1 MAFERLTADISP
13 TVATLHGM
21 NDTDWDALETRY
33 REHPES
39 FHQWLEEADLP
50 PDIRATW
57 EARIAADDTTK
68 DRPAPSA
75 FPFAFPLFV
84 GTLIALP
91 FWMQYWQ
98 DGGFDPTWA
107 FPWFGL
113 FATLPLMGWHTWH
126 ADPGHRRRLAWGL
139 ASAVGVT
146 LIVVAFHHVFK
157 DWPSTF
163 QLDRAETDANAALL
177 EQAKLGLQAHDL
189 MLFHAPLLL
198 LGLTGAVWCGRTDE
212 SRVTFLRNV
221 LQVGLYTALIVG
233 AGGLFTGL
241 TVVMAEMLELDTV
254 PIAVHLMSWG
264 GASALA
270 FAHHVWLRQPD
281 ALNKVLPLIA
291 GLFIPL
297 FVLLESGFL
306 LTYLAKGLGA
316 LSRDREELLVFN
328 LLLGAVI
335 GLVLLHSALKDSE
348 TRLARTLVAALV
360 VLGIVADGVA
370 ILAIGSRLMEWGWTP
385 NRLAVLATN
394 LLCLGTLLA
403 LVPAFVPRLRMQGWP
418 DVQGVLNQALVF
430 FFGWT
435 VVVALAFPSYQAFQN
450 RAFDP
455 VAMGISTADPQSQ
468 LEAEL
473 EVAEQEVAAKEA
485 ELEEAKRA
493 ASDSETLE

>member
-1 MAFERLTADISP
+1 MSE
-13 TVATLHGM
+13 
-21 NDTDWDALETRY
+21 TDWDELEEVYRRDPAAFARNLDQHEFSAESRSIWLARLKADGHGSAVQESNRY
-33 REHPES
+33 PLS
-39 FHQWLEEADLP
+39 FH
-50 PDIRATW
+50 
-57 EARIAADDTTK
+57 
-68 DRPAPSA
+68 
-75 FPFAFPLFV
+75 FPLV
-84 GTLIALP
+84 IGTLIALP
-91 FWMQYWQ
+91 FWMQYWR

-113 FATLPLMGWHTWH
+113 LATLPLMGWHTWH
-126 ADPGHRRRLAWGL
+126 ADSGHRRRLAWGL
-139 ASAVGVT
+139 VSAVGVT
-146 LIVVAFHHVFK
+146 LVVVAFHHVFK

-163 QLDRAETDANAALL
+163 QLGRAETEANAALL

-198 LGLTGAVWCGRTDE
+198 LGLTGAVWCRRTGE

-241 TVVMAEMLELDTV
+241 TVVMAEMLEIDTV
-254 PIAVHLMSWG
+254 PIAVHLISWG

-281 ALNKVLPLIA
+281 ALSKVLPLIA
-291 GLFIPL
+291 SLFIPL
-297 FVLLESGFL
+297 FVLLETGFL
-306 LTYLAKGLGA
+306 LTYLAKGLHA

-348 TRLARTLVAALV
+348 TRLGRTLVAALV

-394 LLCLGTLLA
+394 LLCLGTLLT
-403 LVPAFVPRLRMQGWP
+403 LLPAFVPRLRMQGWP
-418 DVQGVLNQALVF
+418 EVQGVLNRALVF

-435 VVVALAFPSYQAFQN
+435 VVVALAFPGYQAFQN

-455 VAMGISTADPQSQ
+455 VALGIGTADPQRQFESD
-468 LEAEL
+468 LEA
-473 EVAEQEVAAKEA
+473 VEQEIAAKEA
-485 ELEEAKRA
+485 ELEEAERA
-493 ASDSETLE
+493 VSESEALE

>member
-1 MAFERLTADISP
+1 MK
-13 TVATLHGM
+13 
-21 NDTDWDALETRY
+21 DTDWDALETRY

-39 FHQWLEEADLP
+39 FGQWMEEADLS
-50 PDIRATW
+50 PDVRATW
-57 EARIAADDTTK
+57 EARMAADGVAK
-68 DRPAPSA
+68 DGPTSSA
-75 FPFAFPLFV
+75 FPFTFPLFV
-84 GTLIALP
+84 GSLIALP
-91 FWMQYWQ
+91 FWMQYWR

-113 FATLPLMGWHTWH
+113 LATLPLMGWHTWH
-126 ADPGHRRRLAWGL
+126 ADSGNRRRQAWGL
-139 ASAVGVT
+139 AAAVAVT

-163 QLDRAETDANAALL
+163 QLNRAETDANAALL

-198 LGLTGAVWCGRTDE
+198 LGLTGAVWCRRTGE
-212 SRVTFLRNV
+212 SRVTFNV

-233 AGGLFTGL
+233 VGGLFTGL

-306 LTYLAKGLGA
+306 LTYLAKGLDA

-348 TRLARTLVAALV
+348 TRLGRTLVAALV

-403 LVPAFVPRLRMQGWP
+403 LVPAFAPRLRMRGWP
-418 DVQGVLNQALVF
+418 EVQGVLNRALVF

-435 VVVALAFPSYQAFQN
+435 VVVALAFPGYQAFQN

-455 VAMGISTADPQSQ
+455 VALGISTADPQSQ
-468 LEAEL
+468 LEADL
-473 EVAEQEVAAKEA
+473 EAVEQEVAAKEA
-485 ELEEAKRA
+485 ELEEAKRE
-493 ASDSETLE
+493 ASESEALD

>member
-1 MAFERLTADISP
+1 M
-13 TVATLHGM
+13 
-21 NDTDWDALETRY
+21 DWDTLETRY

-39 FHQWLEEADLP
+39 FRRWLDEADLSP
-50 PDIRATW
+50 EVRSTW
-57 EARIAADDTTK
+57 EARMAADGVTEATVPVQ
-68 DRPAPSA
+68 RPL
-75 FPFAFPLFV
+75 PFTFPLAV
-84 GTLIALP
+84 GTLLALP
-91 FWMQYWQ
+91 FWMQYWR
-98 DGGFDPTWA
+98 DGGFDPSWA

-113 FATLPLMGWHTWH
+113 LATLPLMGWHTWH
-126 ADPGHRRRLAWGL
+126 EDARLKR
-139 ASAVGVT
+139 SAMWAIGAAILTT
-146 LIVVAFHHVFK
+146 LIVVGFHHFFK
-157 DWPSTF
+157 GWPSSYV
-163 QLDRAETDANAALL
+163 LDMAASDADTNVI

-189 MLFHAPLLL
+189 MLFHTPLLL
-198 LGLTGAVWCGRTDE
+198 LGLTGAVWCRRTGE

-281 ALNKVLPLIA
+281 ALKKVLPIIA

-306 LTYLAKGLGA
+306 LTYLAKGLET

-335 GLVLLHSALKDSE
+335 GLVLLNSALKDSE
-348 TRLARTLVAALV
+348 TRLGRALVTVLV
-360 VLGIVADGVA
+360 VLGIIADGVA
-370 ILAIGSRLMEWGWTP
+370 ILAIGSRLLEWGWTP

-403 LVPAFVPRLRMQGWP
+403 LVPALVPQWRQRGWP
-418 DVQGVLNQALVF
+418 EVQDVLNRALVF

-435 VVVALAFPSYQAFQN
+435 VIVSLAFPAYQALRN

-455 VAMGISTADPQSQ
+455 IAMEISVEEVQSQ
-468 LEAEL
+468 VEAELETMEQEAATLEAEL
-473 EVAEQEVAAKEA
+473 QEAEQK
-485 ELEEAKRA
+485 
-493 ASDSETLE
+493 ASESDTLE

>member
-1 MAFERLTADISP
+1 MVRP
-13 TVATLHGM
+13 VG
-21 NDTDWDALETRY
+21 
-33 REHPES
+33 HPAS
-39 FHQWLEEADLP
+39 D
-50 PDIRATW
+50 
-57 EARIAADDTTK
+57 
-68 DRPAPSA
+68 
-75 FPFAFPLFV
+75 
-84 GTLIALP
+84 
-91 FWMQYWQ
+91 
-98 DGGFDPTWA
+98 
-107 FPWFGL
+107 
-113 FATLPLMGWHTWH
+113 
-126 ADPGHRRRLAWGL
+126 GL
-139 ASAVGVT
+139 ARGTPTPATGAASRELVSAVGVT
-146 LIVVAFHHVFK
+146 LVVVAFHHVFK

-163 QLDRAETDANAALL
+163 QLGRAETDANAALL

-198 LGLTGAVWCGRTDE
+198 LGLTGAVWCRRTGE

-264 GASALA
+264 GAGALA

-306 LTYLAKGLGA
+306 LTYLAKGLDA

-348 TRLARTLVAALV
+348 TRLGRTLVSALV

-418 DVQGVLNQALVF
+418 DVQGVLNRALVF

-435 VVVALAFPSYQAFQN
+435 VVVALAFPGYQAFQN
-450 RAFDP
+450 RASTRSPSASARQTLKASSRPTWKPWNKKSPPRRRSWKKRSARSRNQRPSSDP
-455 VAMGISTADPQSQ
+455 
-468 LEAEL
+468 
-473 EVAEQEVAAKEA
+473 
-485 ELEEAKRA
+485 
-493 ASDSETLE
+493 

>member
-1 MAFERLTADISP
+1 MSE
-13 TVATLHGM
+13 
-21 NDTDWDALETRY
+21 TDWDKLEEVY
-33 REHPES
+33 RQDPAAFARNLDQHEFSAESRSIWLARLKADGHGTAVQESNQHSLS
-39 FHQWLEEADLP
+39 FH
-50 PDIRATW
+50 
-57 EARIAADDTTK
+57 
-68 DRPAPSA
+68 
-75 FPFAFPLFV
+75 FPLAI

-91 FWMQYWQ
+91 FWMQYWR

-113 FATLPLMGWHTWH
+113 LATLPLMGWHTWH
-126 ADPGHRRRLAWGL
+126 ADSGHRRRLAWGL
-139 ASAVGVT
+139 VSAVGVT
-146 LIVVAFHHVFK
+146 LVVVAFHHVFK

-163 QLDRAETDANAALL
+163 QLGRAETESNTALL

-198 LGLTGAVWCGRTDE
+198 LGLTGAVWCRRTGE

-281 ALNKVLPLIA
+281 ALKKVLPIIA

-306 LTYLAKGLGA
+306 LTYLAKGLET

-335 GLVLLHSALKDSE
+335 GLVLLNSALKDSE
-348 TRLARTLVAALV
+348 TRLGRALIAVLV
-360 VLGIVADGVA
+360 VLGIIADGVA
-370 ILAIGSRLMEWGWTP
+370 ILAIGSRLLEWGWTP

-403 LVPAFVPRLRMQGWP
+403 LVPALVPQWRQRGWP
-418 DVQGVLNQALVF
+418 EVQDVLNRALVF

-435 VVVALAFPSYQAFQN
+435 VIVSLAFPAYQALRN

-455 VAMGISTADPQSQ
+455 IAMEISVEEVQSQ
-468 LEAEL
+468 VEAELETMEQEAATLEAEL
-473 EVAEQEVAAKEA
+473 QEAEQK
-485 ELEEAKRA
+485 
-493 ASDSETLE
+493 ASESDTLE

>member
-1 MAFERLTADISP
+1 MTPSDWEEWEALYRADPEAFVARMNTSRLSAEARSIWTSRLAADGIELP
-13 TVATLHGM
+13 AEATATL
-21 NDTDWDALETRY
+21 
-33 REHPES
+33 
-39 FHQWLEEADLP
+39 
-50 PDIRATW
+50 
-57 EARIAADDTTK
+57 
-68 DRPAPSA
+68 
-75 FPFAFPLFV
+75 PFTFPLFV

-91 FWMQYWQ
+91 FWMQYWR

-113 FATLPLMGWHTWH
+113 LATLPLMAWHTWH
-126 ADPGHRRRLAWGL
+126 SGPGHRRRLAWGL

-146 LIVVAFHHVFK
+146 LVVVAFHHVFK
-157 DWPSTF
+157 DWPSSF
-163 QLDRAETDANAALL
+163 QLGRAETDANAALL

-189 MLFHAPLLL
+189 MLFHTPLLL
-198 LGLTGAVWCGRTDE
+198 LGLTGAIWCRRTGE

-270 FAHHVWLRQPD
+270 FAHHVWLRQPN

-297 FVLLESGFL
+297 FVLLESSFL
-306 LTYLAKGLGA
+306 LTYLAKGLDA

-348 TRLARTLVAALV
+348 TRLGRALVAALV

-418 DVQGVLNQALVF
+418 EVQGVLNRTLVF

-435 VVVALAFPSYQAFQN
+435 VIVALAFPGYQAIRN
-450 RAFDP
+450 RGFDP
-455 VAMGISTADPQSQ
+455 VALGISTTDPQSQ
-468 LEAEL
+468 LEADMKA
-473 EVAEQEVAAKEA
+473 VEQDVAAKEA
-485 ELEEAKRA
+485 ALEEAKRT
-493 ASDSETLE
+493 ASESEALE